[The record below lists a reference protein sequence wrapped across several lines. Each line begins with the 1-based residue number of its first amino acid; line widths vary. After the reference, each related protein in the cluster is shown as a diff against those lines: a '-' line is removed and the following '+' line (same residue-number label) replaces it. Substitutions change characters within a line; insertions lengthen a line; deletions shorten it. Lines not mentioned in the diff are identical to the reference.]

1 MNWFIISIAS
11 IILILL
17 GIYIYFI
24 KFREQFPYDPTMNN
38 CLYNRWGCCKD
49 GLTPKLDIFGSNCR
63 GF

>member
-17 GIYIYFI
+17 GIYLYFI
-24 KFREQFPYDPTMNN
+24 REQFPYDPTMNN

>member
-1 MNWFIISIAS
+1 MNWFIIIIIA

-17 GIYIYFI
+17 GIYLYFI
-24 KFREQFPYDPTMNN
+24 RDKFPYDPTMNN
-38 CLYNRWGCCKD
+38 CLYNRWGCCRD